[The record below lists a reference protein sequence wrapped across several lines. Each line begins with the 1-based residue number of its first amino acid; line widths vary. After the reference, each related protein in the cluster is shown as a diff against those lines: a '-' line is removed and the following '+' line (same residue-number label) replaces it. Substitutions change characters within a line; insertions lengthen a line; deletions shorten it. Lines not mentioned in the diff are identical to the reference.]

1 MTPRSGRLPPPAPYD
16 ACIITTIHPSFDKRV
31 YRQLCALADEGLS
44 VCIIAPWD
52 FSKRDRSDYA
62 FVATAPPSS
71 RPARAMH
78 AWRTFQAARKISAAV
93 YIFHDPDFLPF
104 ALPLKRLSRVPVV
117 YDCHENI
124 PEDILYGKD
133 WIPRPVRAPISAMFR
148 AFENFVVRRLGL
160 AIVTVPHLE
169 RRFSALGVDAVQVRN
184 YPRLT
189 VPAGFQTERAVLYTG
204 TVSRDYGAENLL
216 GIAAEM
222 KRRKLDIPFR
232 IVDLFHGEAEFRQ
245 TFLDRIASEDLPIE
259 ILPPVPSDRMA
270 ELLAMGSIGLSPI
283 MDMPNKALALPTKIF
298 EYYKFGL
305 VVITSDVDGSR
316 LATED
321 GRLGLLVAHDKPDAW
336 TDAIELLLRDQATF
350 DTYRDAGLNAAETRF
365 NWNSE
370 AIRLTAFVEKVAG
383 LSARSAL
390 APARKKS

>member
-1 MTPRSGRLPPPAPYD
+1 MTRRSVQAPSPACYD
-16 ACIITTIHPSFDKRV
+16 VCIITTIHPSFDKRV
-31 YRQLCALADEGLS
+31 YRQLCALADDGLK
-44 VCIIAPWD
+44 VCIVAPWD
-52 FSKRDRSDYA
+52 FSERDREDYA
-62 FVATAPPSS
+62 FVATSPPAS

-78 AWRTFQAARKISAAV
+78 AWRTFRVARKVPAAV

-104 ALPLKRLSRVPVV
+104 ALPLKRLSRTPVV

-133 WIPRPVRAPISAMFR
+133 WIPRPVRVPLSAVFR
-148 AFENFVVRRLGL
+148 AFENFVVRRLGR

-189 VPAGFQTERAVLYTG
+189 VPPGFRNERAVLYTG

-222 KRRKLDIPFR
+222 KRRKLDTPFR
-232 IVDLFHGEAEFRQ
+232 VVDLFHGELEFRQ
-245 TFLDRIASEDLPIE
+245 TFLDRIATEDLPIE
-259 ILPPVPSDRMA
+259 ILPPVASDRMA
-270 ELLAMGSIGLSPI
+270 ELLARGCIGLSPI
-283 MDMPNKALALPTKIF
+283 MDTPNKALALPTKIF

-316 LATED
+316 IATED

-336 TDAIELLLRDQATF
+336 TDAIERLLKDQALF
-350 DTYRDAGLNAAETRF
+350 DTYRDAGLEAAETRF

-370 AIRLTAFVEKVAG
+370 AGRLTAFVEKVAG
-383 LSARSAL
+383 RRTPSAL
-390 APARKKS
+390 APEGKKS